1 MFAEHFTRRIDMRRT
16 VLLVDYDPRSIDAI
30 RRCLATLQVQT
41 LLATDGESGEREFHR
56 VRPDLTLVQDVLPK
70 KRGVDLCH
78 DLKSSAFGAH
88 SPVLLLACVQ
98 PGARYRLFTSRCDD
112 VIEKPFDEAT
122 LIAKVRKFLPD
133 LNWSAA

>member
-1 MFAEHFTRRIDMRRT
+1 MRRT

-30 RRCLATLQVQT
+30 RRWLATLQVQT
-41 LLATDGESGEREFHR
+41 VLATDAEAGEREFHR
-56 VRPDLTLVQDVLPK
+56 VHPDLTLVQEILPK

-78 DLKSSAFGAH
+78 DLKNSAFGAH
-88 SPVLLLACVQ
+88 SPVLLLAFVRA
-98 PGARYRLFTSRCDD
+98 GRRYRLFTSRCDD

-122 LIAKVRKFLPD
+122 LLAKVRKFLPD